1 MTARD
6 ALPWHAMCP
15 EPAMTPALRIGIDG
29 EALRAPLSGVGQYVL
44 QLARGLEA
52 LLPHAHFHAYARLP
66 AERLVL
72 PSSRWTLRQEPVA
85 AWRRLPSFLWL
96 KTRGAALCRSD
107 RLDVFWAGRTLHP
120 HLPAPVRTVVT
131 VHDLN
136 HLLVPR
142 TMEAATRWSHQ
153 LWLRGDVVGADIV
166 TANSLGTAQ
175 RVTTHLGVAVD
186 GVVTPGLEP
195 RYRPLGAAER
205 AAALG
210 ELARLGIEPPYLL
223 SVGTLEPRKNV
234 EALFRAYLALRRKG
248 ELAGCQLVLAG
259 ARGWKNEALMR
270 ELQAARSDGVVLPGH
285 VPDALMPALYGC
297 AQALVCPSH
306 YEGYGMPV
314 LEARACGT
322 RVVVSDTPE
331 LRESG
336 GAHAVVLAPGSAGL
350 RSGLRRAVRLTPL
363 VETGLTERHAWR
375 RQAAL
380 LAALMTRHT
389 PHEHRPRLAATL
401 PQP

>member
-6 ALPWHAMCP
+6 ALPWHTMCP
-15 EPAMTPALRIGIDG
+15 DAAMTPPLRIGIDG

-52 LLPHAHFHAYARLP
+52 LLPDARFYAYARLP

-72 PSSRWTLRQEPVA
+72 PSPRWTLRQEARAV
-85 AWRRLPSFLWL
+85 WRRVPSFVWL
-96 KTRGAALCRSD
+96 KTRGAALCRD
-107 RLDVFWAGRTLHP
+107 DGLDVFWAGRTLHP
-120 HLPAPVRTVVT
+120 RLPDPVRTIVT

-136 HLLVPR
+136 HLIVPK
-142 TMEAATRWSHQ
+142 TMEAATRWSHR
-153 LWLRGDVVGADIV
+153 LWLRGDVACAEIV

-175 RVTTHLGVAVD
+175 RVTNQLGVPVD
-186 GVVTPGLEP
+186 GVITPGLEG
-195 RYRPLGAAER
+195 RFRPLGAAER
-205 AAALG
+205 QAALA

-248 ELAGCQLVLAG
+248 ELAGCRLVLAG
-259 ARGWKNEALMR
+259 ARGWRNEALLQ
-270 ELQAARSDGVVLPGH
+270 ELQAARADGVVLPGY

-297 AQALVCPSH
+297 AQALVCPSR

-336 GAHAVVLAPGSAGL
+336 GAHAVVLGPGAAGL
-350 RSGLRRAVRLTPL
+350 RNGLRRAVRLAPL
-363 VETGLTERHAWR
+363 VESGLTERHAWQ
-375 RQAAL
+375 RQAAV

-389 PHEHRPRLAATL
+389 AHEHRPRLAATL